1 MKVKFS
7 SLVNFA
13 VSLPLCSI
21 LACIFISMV
30 LHWEDATSTHCK
42 VNNYLPS
49 ISAAVG
55 SLTPERYIWRAGIA
69 LHSLLRYLFAVAYY
83 NFYQDSSLSK
93 WFSVI
98 IKFNLVFNTIEV
110 SCLMLLTYV
119 SSTENYDV
127 HKSGFIGFLVCS
139 LLHMTCTCY
148 LFIKLGNIRH
158 SHQVS

>member
-1 MKVKFS
+1 M
-7 SLVNFA
+7 
-13 VSLPLCSI
+13 
-21 LACIFISMV
+21 ISFCTFQV
-30 LHWEDATSTHCK
+30 D
-42 VNNYLPS
+42 NYLPS

-55 SLTPERYIWRAGIA
+55 SLTPERYIWRVGIA

-119 SSTENYDV
+119 SSTENY
-127 HKSGFIGFLVCS
+127 G
-139 LLHMTCTCY
+139 
-148 LFIKLGNIRH
+148 
-158 SHQVS
+158 